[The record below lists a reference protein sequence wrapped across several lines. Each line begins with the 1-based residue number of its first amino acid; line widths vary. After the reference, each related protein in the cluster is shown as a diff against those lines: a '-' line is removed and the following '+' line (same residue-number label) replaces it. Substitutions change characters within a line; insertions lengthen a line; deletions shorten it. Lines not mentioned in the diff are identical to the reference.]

1 MSVTPAAIRA
11 FIAIDLSV
19 DVSRQLEEVSRHLKR
34 QMPGQAVRWVAVKNI
49 HLTIKFLGDV
59 SVGNL
64 EMLQRALQT
73 ETARHP
79 TFQFDVSGL
88 GAFPSNRRPRVI
100 WVGVQAPPQLQ
111 ALQRGVENEMARL
124 GYAPEER
131 GFSPHLT
138 LGRVARNVT
147 PEEVRRIGDVLQ
159 SSRVGLL
166 GSTQANA
173 VHLYRSDLQPGG
185 AIYTRLFT
193 AALNQPSQPN

>member
-1 MSVTPAAIRA
+1 MSVTPAVIRA
-11 FIAIDLSV
+11 FIAINLS
-19 DVSRQLEEVSRHLKR
+19 SEVSRELENVSRVLKGKL
-34 QMPGQAVRWVAVKNI
+34 PGQMVRWVAVKNI

-59 SVGNL
+59 SAANL
-64 EMLQRALQT
+64 EMLQQALQA
-73 ETARHP
+73 EVARHAA
-79 TFQFDVSGL
+79 FEFDVTGL

-138 LGRVARNVT
+138 LGRVARAVT
-147 PEEVRRIGDVLQ
+147 PEDARKISDLLQ
-159 SSRVGLL
+159 TNHVGSL
-166 GSTQANA
+166 GATQARE

-185 AIYTRLFT
+185 PIYTRLFT
-193 AALNQPSQPN
+193 AALSASS